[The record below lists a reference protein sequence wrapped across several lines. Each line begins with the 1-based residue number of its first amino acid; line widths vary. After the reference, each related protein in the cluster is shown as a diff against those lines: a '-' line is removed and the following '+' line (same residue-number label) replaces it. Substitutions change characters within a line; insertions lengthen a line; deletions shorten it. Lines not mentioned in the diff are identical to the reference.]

1 MLPITGYVDRWSV
14 RPGEEINFMI
24 GVRGGG
30 RYRARVARVICGD
43 PNPQG
48 PGYREIPVSWAL
60 EGEHDGEEQLISKGS
75 WIDIPALDL
84 GSGETS
90 ITFAATIWPTRLV
103 AGRQAVL
110 NWHGRDAALTLGV
123 GTKGAFCRL
132 VTATG
137 IIEVEADIPLTER
150 AWHDIACRF
159 DPATGTL
166 QLAQAPRKARLDRDE
181 RVEKNVVAKFV
192 HPSGTGAAAV
202 AAERSTS
209 GVHLH
214 FNGKIERP
222 RIVAGARGLVAV
234 LATQSAGTPTPSSE
248 LIAEWDF
255 SIGIASDIATD
266 IGPAKAHGRCVNLP
280 TRAMTGSRWTGAFHR
295 WTEEPTQWGAIHF
308 HDDDIGDAGWKS
320 SLRFIVPEDWAS
332 GIYALHLEKDG
343 ARDNIVF
350 YVRAA
355 VAGSQAKVAF
365 LAPTFTYTVYG
376 QYQKKGRQALITERS
391 HAWGALAQAPD
402 GHPEYGVS
410 PYNFHSD
417 GSGVVM
423 STMRRPLIDKRVN
436 QIHLVDPSPDGSG
449 LYWIA
454 ADSYISD
461 LLTRKGIAFE
471 VITDHDV
478 HAEGVELLS
487 NYTVVLTGQHPEYHT
502 SQTLDALGAYLENGG
517 RFIYLG
523 GNGFYWKVVPHA
535 SGPSDAP
542 SDAPWAFELRRAEGG
557 IRLWE
562 TLPGESYHAFDGSYG
577 GLWRRLGRPPQMLA
591 GVGFSTQGEYKG
603 FPYTFLDG
611 ILDPR
616 VAFMR
621 EGMER
626 QAKPGAILGERGLMG
641 GGAAGHELDR
651 ADVRLGTPPHAIIVG
666 RAVLEDPTYQPVN
679 EERYDHTWPAA
690 REEIIRSDLTFFE
703 TPKGGAVFSVGSMN
717 FIGALPIYNYD
728 STAARLITNIVRRF
742 ASPAPF
748 PAPKAADD

>member
-30 RYRARVARVICGD
+30 RYRARIARVICGD

-48 PGYREIPVSWAL
+48 PGYRESPVSWAL
-60 EGEHDGEEQLISKGS
+60 EGDHDGEEQLVAKGS
-75 WIDIPALDL
+75 WIDIPLLDL
-84 GSGETS
+84 GTGERP
-90 ITFAATIWPTRLV
+90 IAFAATIWPTLI
-103 AGRQAVL
+103 AADRQAVL
-110 NWHGRDAALTLGV
+110 SWRGGDAALTLGIAA
-123 GTKGAFCRL
+123 KGVFCSL
-132 VTATG
+132 VTPEG
-137 IIEVEADIPLTER
+137 LVDVDIGVPLTER

-159 DPATGTL
+159 DPAAGTL

-181 RVEKNVVAKFV
+181 RTEKSVLAKSARL
-192 HPSGTGAAAV
+192 SGVGAVAV
-202 AAERSTS
+202 AAERS
-209 GVHLH
+209 GDGAHLH

-222 RIVAGARGLVAV
+222 RIVEGVGGVGAV
-234 LATQSAGTPTPSSE
+234 LATQRTGAATPSGTI
-248 LIAEWDF
+248 IAEWNL
-255 SIGIASDIATD
+255 SIDIPTDMAAD

-295 WTEEPTQWGAIHF
+295 WTEQPAQWGAIHF
-308 HDDDIGDAGWKS
+308 HDDDIGDAGWTP
-320 SLRFIVPEDWAS
+320 SLRFIVPKDWGS
-332 GIYALHLEKDG
+332 GVYALHLEKDG

-355 VAGSQAKVAF
+355 IAGSQAKVAF
-365 LAPTFTYTVYG
+365 LAPTFTYTVYS
-376 QYQKKGRQALITERS
+376 QYQKKGREALITERS
-391 HAWGALAQAPD
+391 RAWGALAQAPD

-436 QIHLVDPSPDGSG
+436 QIHLVDPSPYGSG

-454 ADSYISD
+454 ADSYITD
-461 LLTRKGIAFE
+461 LLTRKGIDFE

-478 HAEGVELLS
+478 HVEGAELLS
-487 NYTVVLTGQHPEYHT
+487 SYTVVLTGQHPEYHT
-502 SQTLDALGAYLENGG
+502 TETLDALGAYLENGG

-523 GNGFYWKVVPHA
+523 GNGFYWKVVAHA
-535 SGPSDAP
+535 SGPF
-542 SDAPWAFELRRAEGG
+542 AFELRRAEGG
-557 IRLWE
+557 IRLWA
-562 TLPGESYHAFDGSYG
+562 TQPGESYHAFDGSYG

-621 EGMER
+621 QGMEGK
-626 QAKPGAILGERGLMG
+626 AKPGSILGERGLMG

-651 ADVRLGTPPHAIIVG
+651 ADTGLGTPPHAIIVG
-666 RAVLEDPTYQPVN
+666 RAVLDDPTYQPVN

-690 REEIIRSDLTFFE
+690 REDIIRSDLTFFE
-703 TPKGGAVFSVGSMN
+703 TPNGGAVFSVGSMN
-717 FIGALPIYNYD
+717 FIGALPIDNYD
-728 STAARLITNIVRRF
+728 SVAARLITNIVKRF
-742 ASPAPF
+742 ASSAPF
-748 PAPKAADD
+748 PAPPTADL

>member
-14 RPGEEINFMI
+14 RPGETINFMI

-30 RYRARVARVICGD
+30 RYRARIARVICGD
-43 PNPQG
+43 PNPRG
-48 PGYREIPVSWAL
+48 PGYREIPVPWTL
-60 EGEHDGEEQLISKGS
+60 EGEHDGKEQLIAKGS
-75 WIDIPALDL
+75 WIDIPSLDL
-84 GSGETS
+84 GTS
-90 ITFAATIWPTRLV
+90 AKPIAFAATIWPTLLV

-110 NWHGRDAALTLGV
+110 NWKGGDVSLTLGI

-132 VTATG
+132 ATPAG
-137 IIEVEADIPLTER
+137 VLDIETGNPLTER
-150 AWHDIACRF
+150 AWYDIAGVF

-166 QLAQAPRKARLDRDE
+166 RLGQAPRKARLDRDE
-181 RVEKNVVAKFV
+181 RAETNATAKGARL
-192 HPSGTGAAAV
+192 SGVGAVAV
-202 AAERSTS
+202 AAERSND
-209 GVHLH
+209 GPHLH
-214 FNGKIERP
+214 FNGKIEWP
-222 RIVAGARGLVAV
+222 RIVAGTGGLDDV
-234 LATQSAGTPTPSSE
+234 LATQRTGTATAGNI
-248 LIAEWDF
+248 IAEWDL
-255 SIGIASDIATD
+255 SIGIPTDTATD

-280 TRAMTGSRWTGAFHR
+280 TRGMTGSHWTGAFHR
-295 WTEEPTQWGAIHF
+295 WTEAPEQWGAIHF
-308 HDDDIGDAGWKS
+308 HDDDIGDAEWTPSLSFTVPTDWKS
-320 SLRFIVPEDWAS
+320 GV
-332 GIYALHLEKDG
+332 YALHLDKDG

-355 VAGSQAKVAF
+355 KAGTQAKVAF
-365 LAPTFTYTVYG
+365 LAPTFSYTVYS
-376 QYQKKGRQALITERS
+376 QFQKKGREALIIERS
-391 HAWGALAQAPD
+391 RAWGALAQAPD

-436 QIHLVDPSPDGSG
+436 QIHLVDPSPYGSG
-449 LYWIA
+449 LYWIS
-454 ADSYISD
+454 ADSYITD
-461 LLTRKGIAFE
+461 LLTRKGIDFE

-478 HAEGVELLS
+478 HAEGAELLS
-487 NYTVVLTGQHPEYHT
+487 NYAVVLTGQHPEYHT
-502 SQTLDALGAYLENGG
+502 TETLDSLSAYLENGG

-523 GNGFYWKVVPHA
+523 GNGFYWKVVPHT
-535 SGPSDAP
+535 SG
-542 SDAPWAFELRRAEGG
+542 PWAFELRRAEGG
-557 IRLWE
+557 IRLWGTE
-562 TLPGESYHAFDGSYG
+562 PGESYHAFDGSYG

-621 EGMER
+621 EGMEDK
-626 QAKPGAILGERGLMG
+626 ATPGGILGERGLMG

-690 REEIIRSDLTFFE
+690 REDIIRSDLTFFE

-717 FIGALPIYNYD
+717 FIGALPIDSYD
-728 STAARLITNIVRRF
+728 SVAARLITNVVKRF
-742 ASPAPF
+742 ANPAPF
-748 PAPKAADD
+748 PSPRPADD

>member
-14 RPGEEINFMI
+14 RPGEAINFMV

-30 RYRARVARVICGD
+30 RYRARIARVICGD

-48 PGYREIPVSWAL
+48 PGYREIPVAWGL
-60 EGEHDGEEQLISKGS
+60 EGEHEGQEQHIAKGS
-75 WIDIPALDL
+75 WIDIASLDL
-84 GSGETS
+84 GGARP
-90 ITFAATIWPTRLV
+90 IAFVATIWPTLIA

-110 NWHGRDAALTLGV
+110 SWRRGATTLTLGI
-123 GTKGAFCRL
+123 GAQGAFCRL
-132 VTATG
+132 VTPTG
-137 IIEVEADIPLTER
+137 TSEVEAGVALTER

-159 DPATGTL
+159 DPAAGTL
-166 QLAQAPRKARLDRDE
+166 QIAQAPRKPRLDRDE
-181 RVEKNVVAKFV
+181 RAETSVAAQGDA
-192 HPSGTGAAAV
+192 PSGAGNVAIAAQRAGD
-202 AAERSTS
+202 AT
-209 GVHLH
+209 HLH

-222 RIVAGARGLVAV
+222 RIVASAHDLATV
-234 LATQSAGTPTPSSE
+234 LAAQREDTATPAE
-248 LIAEWDF
+248 DLIAEWDF
-255 SIGIASDIATD
+255 SLGIPSDSATD
-266 IGPAKAHGRCVNLP
+266 IGPARAHGVCVNLP
-280 TRAMTGSRWTGAFHR
+280 TRAMTGARWTGAFHR
-295 WTEEPTQWGAIHF
+295 WTEQPAQWGAIHF
-308 HDDDIGDAGWKS
+308 HDDDIGDAGWKP
-320 SLRFIVPEDWAS
+320 SLGFVVPQEWVS
-332 GIYALHLEKDG
+332 GVYALHLEKDG

-355 VAGSQAKVAF
+355 TPGAQAKVAF

-376 QYQKKGRQALITERS
+376 QFQRKGYQALTAERAR
-391 HAWGALAQAPD
+391 AWGALPHTPD

-436 QIHLVDPSPDGSG
+436 QFIRMDPCRYGSG
-449 LYWIA
+449 TYWIT
-454 ADSYISD
+454 ADSYITD

-478 HAEGVELLS
+478 HAEGAALLS
-487 NYTVVLTGQHPEYHT
+487 KYAVVITGQHPEYHT
-502 SQTLDALGAYLENGG
+502 TQTLDALGAYLDQGG
-517 RFIYLG
+517 RFVYLG
-523 GNGFYWKVVPHA
+523 GNGFYWKIVPHA
-535 SGPSDAP
+535 TGPWS
-542 SDAPWAFELRRAEGG
+542 FELRRAEGG

-577 GLWRRLGRPPQMLA
+577 GLWRRLGRPPQQLA
-591 GVGFSTQGEYKG
+591 GVGFSTQGEYIG

-621 EGMER
+621 DGIEDR
-626 QAKPGAILGERGLMG
+626 AKPGGILGERGLMG

-666 RAVLEDPTYQPVN
+666 RAVLEEPTYQPVN

-690 REEIIRSDLTFFE
+690 REDIIRSDLTFFE
-703 TPKGGAVFSVGSMN
+703 TPNGGAVFSVGSMN
-717 FIGALPIYNYD
+717 FVGALPIDDYQ
-728 STAARLITNIVRRF
+728 SVAARLITNVVRRF
-742 ASPAPF
+742 ADAAPF
-748 PAPKAADD
+748 PAPRA